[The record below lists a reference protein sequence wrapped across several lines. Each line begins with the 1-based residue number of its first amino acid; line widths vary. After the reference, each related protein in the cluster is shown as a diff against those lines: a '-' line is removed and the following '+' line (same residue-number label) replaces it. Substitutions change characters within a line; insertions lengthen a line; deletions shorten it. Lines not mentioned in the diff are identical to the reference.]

1 MRISLKYIGDSES
14 SAGEKFIN
22 VSSYIKKEESF
33 QINNLI
39 LELNKLEKEEK
50 TKPKA
55 RRRKEIIKEQR

>member
-1 MRISLKYIGDSES
+1 MKIPLKYLGDSES

-39 LELNKLEKEEK
+39 L
-50 TKPKA
+50 
-55 RRRKEIIKEQR
+55 